1 MTSREVHVMH
11 PPNLGWLE
19 LKLTPTEMDFLWERI
34 GECTDESFKP
44 YLVGNITES
53 KSVSDK
59 DNIFWNNTLL
69 PLCQMYAQNFANLG
83 SLIPIESS
91 HPYHLQSMWVNY
103 QQQGEFNP
111 LHDHGGVYS
120 FVIWMKIPT
129 KHSEQNQNPIA
140 ANSLS
145 PHISNFEFVYKDIN
159 GKNQEFIY
167 QMSPDLEGTML
178 FFPSTL
184 QHIVYPFFN
193 CDEQRISISG
203 NVTIDTSVIL

>member
-1 MTSREVHVMH
+1 MGIPLINIENKEAFEKFATHMSEKFAVKKSWLLDIQSV
-11 PPNLGWLE
+11 NLSEIFGATLGVVALMFGW
-19 LKLTPTEMDFLWERI
+19 
-34 GECTDESFKP
+34 
-44 YLVGNITES
+44 
-53 KSVSDK
+53 K
-59 DNIFWNNTLL
+59 DHEKEE
-69 PLCQMYAQNFANLG
+69 FANLG
-83 SLIPIESS
+83 DAAPVNQR
-91 HPYHLQSMWVNY
+91 HPYHLNSFWVNY
-103 QQQGEFNP
+103 QKQTEFNP